1 MEFLESLQVESD
13 KMLDDTEATVSETRC
28 GAASWGG
35 WAAGL
40 GWAGLPKLLL
50 KPPSLDWTRNV
61 RLPGWQ
67 FLGKMVSLSSF
78 LTRNDFLGHVYV
90 SFLHTYVYTHTDRQT
105 YVYTHMHTHAH
116 THIRIY
122 IYIER
127 CVYVY
132 ACIMM
137 IIDKKRTM
145 IVVAICSSRNDIP
158 IYSICIYTLMY
169 LYDVHV

>member
-1 MEFLESLQVESD
+1 MFTHTQTD
-13 KMLDDTEATVSETRC
+13 KHMYTHTCTR
-28 GAASWGG
+28 
-35 WAAGL
+35 
-40 GWAGLPKLLL
+40 
-50 KPPSLDWTRNV
+50 TH
-61 RLPGWQ
+61 
-67 FLGKMVSLSSF
+67 
-78 LTRNDFLGHVYV
+78 T
-90 SFLHTYVYTHTDRQT
+90 HTYV
-105 YVYTHMHTHAH
+105 
-116 THIRIY
+116 Y

>member
-40 GWAGLPKLLL
+40 GWAGLPRLLL

-105 YVYTHMHTHAH
+105 NICIHTHAH
-116 THIRIY
+116 ARTHTHTYIY
-122 IYIER
+122 IY
-127 CVYVY
+127 VY
-132 ACIMM
+132 
-137 IIDKKRTM
+137 
-145 IVVAICSSRNDIP
+145 
-158 IYSICIYTLMY
+158 IYTYIYIYRKVCVCVCMHN
-169 LYDVHV
+169 DDNR